1 MKDEIT
7 VSIKKI
13 KKRKKIIK
21 IAKLT
26 ILILL
31 LVLVL
36 LYVIMGI
43 IYNNGNFSIT
53 LDKNLYFER
62 GIIIYDDPTYKVYR
76 EELYAKAVDYFD
88 NISYKWL
95 PDNLDDEEGSH
106 NGDNYIAYTFYIENT
121 GTDTSD
127 YWTEII
133 IDDVVKNVDS
143 AVRIRVY
150 KNGVP
155 TTYAKIGANGN
166 PEKETIPFVSDTL
179 VAVDHVENFKPQ
191 DIDKYTIVMWVE
203 GTDPECTDNILGGEI
218 KVHMEFN
225 SEFKEVT
232 DKKK

>member
-88 NISYKWL
+88 NISYKGL

-166 PEKETIPFVSDTL
+166 PEKETTPFVSDTL

>member
-53 LDKNLYFER
+53 LDKNLCFER

-166 PEKETIPFVSDTL
+166 PEKETTPFVSDTL